1 MATVTVLYFA
11 HLVERTG
18 TREEA
23 VDVPEGAMVSELRE
37 LLGARHGKLSDA
49 LSACRVAVDEEF
61 TNDAT
66 PILDGQTIAFIP
78 PVSGG

>member
-1 MATVTVLYFA
+1 MKLTVLYFA

-23 VDVPEGAMVSELRE
+23 LSAPDGATVAALRA
-37 LLGARHGKLSDA
+37 LLAKAHPKLGDA
-49 LSACRVAVDEEF
+49 LAACRVAVNEEF
-61 TNDAT
+61 APDSTLLREGNT
-66 PILDGQTIAFIP
+66 VAFIP